1 MHCLFIFRLAIS
13 TRIPFIFRN
22 KNEPKFSTLKLC
34 SLCAG
39 CTHFQCKTLYLFL
52 YINLNFSTNEEILHL
67 SLRHPKT
74 TSHLYPPDHPPY
86 PPYSEAAIFLYR
98 FKNVIQGIVSMGYYG
113 YGVAARIKRPVRP
126 SFPLH
131 LFIQSPVS
139 NRPLLFIY

>member
-52 YINLNFSTNEEILHL
+52 YINLDFSTNEEILHL

-74 TSHLYPPDHPPY
+74 SSQPQPTIPPTLFISRPLY
-86 PPYSEAAIFLYR
+86 SFIVL
-98 FKNVIQGIVSMGYYG
+98 KNVIQGIVSMGYYG

-131 LFIQSPVS
+131 LFIQSPAS